1 MEANDH
7 ILARTID
14 DQNIPTGQEAA
25 NRQTAKHGQNSVRQR

>member
-14 DQNIPTGQEAA
+14 DQNIPTGQEVAD
-25 NRQTAKHGQNSVRQR
+25 RQTAKYGQNSVRQR

>member
-7 ILARTID
+7 VLARTID

-25 NRQTAKHGQNSVRQR
+25 DRQTAKHGQNTARQR